1 MKDVLC
7 IGNFV
12 ADVVVKPVEKM
23 PQKGGVVLVDKME
36 LHSGGCA
43 MNKAIALAKMDLKTG
58 VIGKIGNDWFG
69 KYLIGIMKEYGMD
82 IRGMIKDKNTNTSS
96 VVVLISKDGERSFIH
111 YAGATA
117 KLSIT
122 DINFDI
128 IKEYKILDISAFFR
142 MDRLDGAPT
151 VEILKRA
158 KKFGLITTL
167 DVCWDSENRWM
178 KLLEPCLK
186 YVDFFLPSY
195 EEAVKLSGKK
205 ELPSIAKEFISRGV
219 KTAVI
224 KIGDKGCFI
233 ATGDRK
239 YNIPAYKVKVVSTV
253 GAGDSFVAGFLTGI
267 IKGWNLEESGKFAN
281 AVGACC
287 VTTLGAS
294 TGIKRLNRTLK
305 FMKET
310 SLKCQ

>member
-7 IGNFV
+7 IGNYI

-23 PQKGGVVLVDKME
+23 PLKGKVVVVDKIE
-36 LHSGGCA
+36 LNSGGCA
-43 MNKAIALAKMDLKTG
+43 MNKAIALAKIGIKTG
-58 VIGKIGNDWFG
+58 CSGRVGNDLFG
-69 KYLIGIMKEYGMD
+69 KYLIGTMKKYGVD
-82 IRGMIKDKNTNTSS
+82 TGGMLKDKNTNTSC
-96 VVVLISKDGERSFIH
+96 VVVLISKDGERSFMH

-117 KLSIT
+117 NFSIN
-122 DINFDI
+122 DINFKI
-128 IKEYKILDISAFFR
+128 MKQYKILDISAFFK
-142 MDRLDGAPT
+142 MDKLDGAPA

-167 DVCWDSENRWM
+167 DVSWDSKNRWL
-178 KLLEPCLK
+178 KLLDPCLR

-205 ELPSIAKEFISRGV
+205 ELSSIAKEFISRGV

-224 KIGDKGCFI
+224 KIGEAGCFI
-233 ATGDRK
+233 ATKDREYK
-239 YNIPAYKVKVVSTV
+239 IPAYKVKVVSTV

-267 IKGWNLEESGKFAN
+267 IKGWNLEECGRFAN

-287 VTTLGAS
+287 VTALAAS
-294 TGIKRLNRTLK
+294 TGIKTLNETLK
-305 FMKET
+305 FMKEKK
-310 SLKCQ
+310 SES